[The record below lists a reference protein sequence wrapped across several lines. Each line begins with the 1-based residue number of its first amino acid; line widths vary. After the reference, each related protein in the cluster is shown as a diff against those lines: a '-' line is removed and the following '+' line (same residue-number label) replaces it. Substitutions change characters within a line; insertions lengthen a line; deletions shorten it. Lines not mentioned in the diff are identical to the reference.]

1 MSIKAEEDPATEDQQ
16 AKDDDDVAKTEEE
29 DKSLFIF
36 TRQNKLRLL
45 S

>member
-1 MSIKAEEDPATEDQQ
+1 MSIKAEEDPASEDQQ
-16 AKDDDDVAKTEEE
+16 AKVAKTEGE